1 MTLYLVYSRAQE
13 RVRTLCSKVVYAKVE
28 YVTLSNQSL
37 VVGRGPPSAK
47 GGARPTKPEV
57 PLPIL
62 LYDLLTELPA
72 K

>member
-1 MTLYLVYSRAQE
+1 M
-13 RVRTLCSKVVYAKVE
+13 RTLCSKVVYAKVE

-37 VVGRGPPSAK
+37 VVGRGSPSAK

-57 PLPIL
+57 PLLIVP
-62 LYDLLTELPA
+62 YHLLTELPA